1 MLLATRETA
10 VSTQMYDEQVLDDIE
25 QTSYLSGWR
34 EGRESV
40 KREANVIMLAVGM
53 LIGLLLAHFS

>member
-1 MLLATRETA
+1 
-10 VSTQMYDEQVLDDIE
+10 MYDEQVLDDIE